1 MTNPLKWRRMA
12 ALMGKFDRRNSMKMK
27 RRKAQVKKKA
37 RIKKQIAAA
46 RAAGK
51 APAPKKKK
59 S

>member
-1 MTNPLKWRRMA
+1 MR
-12 ALMGKFDRRNSMKMK
+12 

-46 RAAGK
+46 RAAN

-59 S
+59 